1 MLMSYCEFDEI
12 RFSVS
17 FFSGATAN
25 KNKFDFNTEKL

>member
-1 MLMSYCEFDEI
+1 MYEDKNLSNQ

-25 KNKFDFNTEKL
+25 KNNFDFNTEKQ